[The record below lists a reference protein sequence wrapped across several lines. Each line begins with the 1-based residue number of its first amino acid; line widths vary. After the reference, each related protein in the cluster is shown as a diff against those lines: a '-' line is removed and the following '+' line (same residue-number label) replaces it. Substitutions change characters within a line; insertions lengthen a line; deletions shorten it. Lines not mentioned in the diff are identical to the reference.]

1 MPIGLVC
8 FFFLKIIL
16 SLLILSDRGDT
27 KSLACG
33 KVSNE
38 SKLDLRIISRYTH
51 STDLALSEFAKR
63 PAAWNYYY
71 DKKKAAIVSL
81 IYLKEHIK
89 NSKLS
94 LEDAKRF
101 MFSFVLSEGLESDIY
116 TIRLVSEE
124 WTVIEK
130 LKDIDLPACVQDVKD
145 GKIESY
151 MQALGDFKV
160 CIFARCMPCLSID

>member
-1 MPIGLVC
+1 
-8 FFFLKIIL
+8 
-16 SLLILSDRGDT
+16 ILSDRGDT

-160 CIFARCMPCLSID
+160 C